1 MTSINIVINVL
12 QSVSN
17 TDASV
22 YPVVIVCEP
31 SALPPRTAVAPS
43 QGVVD
48 QMRQVRRNMTD
59 PVIWLTAQTVA
70 DGSDS
75 EINRH

>member
-17 TDASV
+17 MDTSV
-22 YPVVIVCEP
+22 YPGVIVCEP
-31 SALPPRTAVAPS
+31 SVIPPRTAVAPS
-43 QGVVD
+43 RGVVD
-48 QMRQVRRNMTD
+48 QMRQVRRNMTY

-70 DGSDS
+70 DRSDS